1 MLGTEGTYLSM
12 TIHPNSTPD
21 PTTIPPAVFVEKLSF
36 RYRSLDDEPQ
46 PKRKTNAPEAEAIES
61 PQTIE
66 DISFS
71 LPAGKL
77 MLIAGPSGCGKSTL
91 LKCLNGLIPH
101 SYKGTLSGEIQLHGQ
116 SIKGQSLR
124 DLALQVGT
132 MLQDPD
138 KQIVGSTIEQEIAF
152 GMENLGTS
160 RSDMHQRVSDVLN
173 QLKLEHYLGRL
184 TYALS
189 GGQRQQIAAAGILVM
204 QPSIFLFDEPFA
216 NLDSRAV
223 DKLEDLI
230 KELLANGS
238 TVIIVEHRVEEALRL
253 KPDKVLLMREGRQIF
268 FGDTPQFLELADPT
282 QVKLPI
288 ESTLRSLPDSKQVRN
303 LLIQPITI
311 VQGSKAE
318 SNEPI
323 LEFDDVYFRYS
334 SYSEEILH
342 GISCQIRRGETIALL
357 GPNGSGKTTLV
368 KHALGLLRPIKG
380 RVRLYGE
387 ETRNLSVAQ
396 LASRIGYAFQNPGA
410 MLFAPSVRKEV
421 SFGPENLRF
430 SPERI
435 KTAVQETEEALNIA
449 EYDERSPFSLS
460 YGQQKRVSIASVLSM
475 QGKILLL
482 DEPTAGQDYRSY
494 VSFMEYLR
502 SIADL
507 DALLI
512 ITHDLDLALRFTQRV
527 LLLKEGNL
535 VGDGPPLQ
543 ELADAALLEECNLRP
558 TSLLQYLLAERN
570 AVALEFVRWSIWLL
584 VPLFMPP

>member
-1 MLGTEGTYLSM
+1 
-12 TIHPNSTPD
+12 
-21 PTTIPPAVFVEKLSF
+21 VERLSF
-36 RYRSLDDEPQ
+36 RYRSLDDDPQ
-46 PKRKTNAPEAEAIES
+46 PKRKKTSAPEAQPS
-61 PQTIE
+61 VPPQVIE

-77 MLIAGPSGCGKSTL
+77 MLVAGPSGCGKSTL

-101 SYKGTLSGEIQLHGQ
+101 SYKGTLSGEIQLHGR
-116 SIKGQSLR
+116 SINGQSLR

-173 QLKLEHYLGRL
+173 QLKLEHYLGRP
-184 TYALS
+184 TFALS
-189 GGQRQQIAAAGILVM
+189 GGERQQIAAAGILVM

-253 KPDKVLLMREGRQIF
+253 KPDKVLLMGEGRQIF

-288 ESTLRSLPDSKQVRN
+288 ESTLRSLPDSTQVRN
-303 LLIQPITI
+303 LLIQPITM
-311 VQGSKAE
+311 VQGSKVE
-318 SNEPI
+318 SNKPI
-323 LEFDDVYFRYS
+323 LEFEDVYFRYS

-357 GPNGSGKTTLV
+357 GPNGSGKTTLI

-380 RVRLYGE
+380 KVRLYGE

-502 SIADL
+502 SIANL

-570 AVALEFVRWSIWLL
+570 AVA
-584 VPLFMPP
+584 

>member
-1 MLGTEGTYLSM
+1 M
-12 TIHPNSTPD
+12 TIDSNSTPN

-36 RYRSLDDEPQ
+36 RYRSLDEVPQ
-46 PKRKTNAPEAEAIES
+46 PKLQKSAPETETIDL

-101 SYKGTLSGEIQLHGQ
+101 SYKGTLSGEIQLHGR

-138 KQIVGSTIEQEIAF
+138 KQILGSTVEQEIAF
-152 GMENLGTS
+152 GLENLS
-160 RSDMHQRVSDVLN
+160 IPRAQMHQRVSDVLH
-173 QLKLEHYLGRL
+173 QLKLEHYLGQP
-184 TYALS
+184 TFALS

-204 QPSIFLFDEPFA
+204 QPTVFLFDEPFA

-223 DKLEDLI
+223 DKLEELI
-230 KELLANGS
+230 QELLSKGS

-253 KPDKVLLMREGRQIF
+253 NPDKVLLLRDGHQIF
-268 FGDTPQFLELADPT
+268 FGGTQQFLELADPT
-282 QVKLPI
+282 QIKLPI
-288 ESTLRSLPDSKQVRN
+288 ESTLRTLPDSLQAKD
-303 LLIQPITI
+303 LLIHPITTTQYNDI
-311 VQGSKAE
+311 P

-323 LEFDDVYFRYS
+323 LEFEDVYFRYS
-334 SYSEEILH
+334 SYSDEILH

-368 KHALGLLRPIKG
+368 KQALGLLRPTKG
-380 RVRLYGE
+380 TVRIYGE
-387 ETRNLSVAQ
+387 DTRKLSVAQ
-396 LASRIGYAFQNPGA
+396 LASRIGYVFQSPNA
-410 MLFAPSVRKEV
+410 MLFAPTVRKEV
-421 SFGPENLRF
+421 SFGPENLHF
-430 SPERI
+430 PPARI
-435 KTAVQETEEALNIA
+435 KAAVQEAEEALNIA
-449 EYDERSPFSLS
+449 EFDSRSPFSLS
-460 YGQQKRVSIASVLSM
+460 FGQQKRVSIASVLSM
-475 QGKILLL
+475 QCKILLL

-494 VSFMEYLR
+494 ISFIEYLR
-502 SIADL
+502 SMKGL

-527 LLLKEGNL
+527 LLLKEGNI
-535 VGDGPPLQ
+535 VGDGAPLQ
-543 ELADAALLEECNLRP
+543 ELADPALLSDCNLRP
-558 TSLLQYLLAERN
+558 TSLLKYLLVERN
-570 AVALEFVRWSIWLL
+570 AVA
-584 VPLFMPP
+584 

>member
-1 MLGTEGTYLSM
+1 MAIDS
-12 TIHPNSTPD
+12 NNTPD
-21 PTTIPPAVFVEKLSF
+21 PRTTTPAVFVEKLSF

-46 PKRKTNAPEAEAIES
+46 PKRKTNTPVAQLSEPT
-61 PQTIE
+61 QVIE
-66 DISFS
+66 DITFS

-101 SYKGTLSGEIQLHGQ
+101 SYKGTLSGEIQLHGR

-124 DLALQVGT
+124 DLAQEVGT

-138 KQIVGSTIEQEIAF
+138 KQILGSTVEQEIAF
-152 GMENLGTS
+152 GLENLGTP
-160 RSDMHQRVSDVLN
+160 RAEMHQRVSDVVK
-173 QLKLEHYLGRL
+173 QLKLEHYLGQP

-189 GGQRQQIAAAGILVM
+189 GGQRQQIAATGIIVM
-204 QPSIFLFDEPFA
+204 RPSIFLFDEPFA

-223 DKLEDLI
+223 DKLEELI
-230 KELLANGS
+230 KGLLAKGS
-238 TVIIVEHRVEEALRL
+238 TVLIVEHRVEEALRL
-253 KPDKVLLMREGRQIF
+253 KPDKVLLMHNGRQVF
-268 FGDTPQFLELADPT
+268 SGDTPQFLQIADPT

-288 ESTLRSLPDSKQVRN
+288 ESTLLTLPDHTQARN
-303 LLIQPITI
+303 LLIQPII
-311 VQGSKAE
+311 IGQSKELAIE
-318 SNEPI
+318 EPI
-323 LEFDDVYFRYS
+323 LEFNDVHFRYS
-334 SYSEEILH
+334 SYSDEILH
-342 GISCQIRRGETIALL
+342 GISCQVRRGETIALL

-368 KHALGLLRPIKG
+368 KHALGLLRPTNG
-380 RVRLYGE
+380 TVRIYGE
-387 ETRNLSVAQ
+387 DTRKLSVAQ
-396 LASRIGYAFQNPGA
+396 LASRIGYVFQSPNA
-410 MLFAPSVRKEV
+410 MLFASTVLKEV

-435 KTAVQETEEALNIA
+435 KEAVLEAEKALNIA
-449 EYDERSPFSLS
+449 EFDTRSPFSLS
-460 YGQQKRVSIASVLSM
+460 FGQQKRVSIASVLSM

-494 VSFMEYLR
+494 IAFMEYLR
-502 SIADL
+502 NMPGL

-543 ELADAALLEECNLRP
+543 VLADPALLDECNLRP
-558 TSLLQYLLAERN
+558 TSLLQYLLTERN
-570 AVALEFVRWSIWLL
+570 AVA
-584 VPLFMPP
+584 